1 MPAQGEKAYYI
12 PRFLHSFFSLLSKEL
27 SMNPQQLFDMFS
39 AAMPSEKHKVFVR
52 DLAPSEEDNAR
63 SLQAERL
70 VLWEKGRRLNAEM
83 RIHEAKCMLFWS
95 KMKEAIENLDSE
107 YITDDGKLYKLVPS
121 KTNEQNTEQEPE
133 DL

>member
-1 MPAQGEKAYYI
+1 
-12 PRFLHSFFSLLSKEL
+12 
-27 SMNPQQLFDMFS
+27 MNPQQLFDMFS